1 MQHMKWT
8 FSQKSKTK
16 KHSKTQVDEK
26 SCLFMMLFIIL
37 FVSISPMHVRWL
49 LLYIIKDDS
58 NEGLW
63 NSLFNVMKDCGTA
76 YLIRDWS
83 WTNGKMK
90 LVTHLCLFT
99 TLLGSL
105 SQEVL

>member
-1 MQHMKWT
+1 MKWT

-37 FVSISPMHVRWL
+37 FISISPMHVRRL

-63 NSLFNVMKDCGTA
+63 DSLFNEGLVLDQWKNEVSYSLMFIYYFTWISEPGSAVM
-76 YLIRDWS
+76 S
-83 WTNGKMK
+83 
-90 LVTHLCLFT
+90 
-99 TLLGSL
+99 S
-105 SQEVL
+105 VLQ